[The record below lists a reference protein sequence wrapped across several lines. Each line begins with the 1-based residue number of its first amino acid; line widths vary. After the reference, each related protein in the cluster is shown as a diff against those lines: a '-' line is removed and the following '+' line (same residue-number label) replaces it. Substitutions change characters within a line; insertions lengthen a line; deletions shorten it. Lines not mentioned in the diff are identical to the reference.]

1 MGELILK
8 GIIKRFGKII
18 AVKDLGLEVKEGE
31 FIVIVGPSGCGKS
44 TILRLIAGLEEPT
57 QGEIYLDGRLLNPIP
72 PKDRDVAMVFQ
83 SYALYP
89 HMKVFDNIA
98 FPLRVRGYP
107 KREIRGRVEEVSGIL
122 GILGLL
128 DRYPRELSGGER
140 QRVALGRA
148 IVRNP
153 KVFLFDEP
161 LSNLDAKLR
170 VQMRAEILS
179 LHKRLKSTVIYV
191 THDQAEAMT
200 MGDRIV
206 VLKDGVIQQ
215 IADPVTLYEKPDNLF
230 VAGFIGTPPMNLFKG
245 IITRDLF
252 FEGGIRVKL
261 PEDFIKYKG
270 KRITLGIRPEDI
282 SIGKGGVWGKVELVE
297 NLGNLL
303 YIHIRIGKEMV
314 VVQGKRVYSTGERVR
329 VDFDFKNVHLFD
341 ERGRRVEVIM

>member
-1 MGELILK
+1 MKKLILK
-8 GIIKRFGKII
+8 GVTKRFGKIV
-18 AVKDLGLEVKEGE
+18 AVKDLDLEVKEQE

-57 QGEIYLDGRLLNPIP
+57 KGEIYLDGRLLNPIP

-98 FPLRVRGYP
+98 FPLRVRRYP
-107 KREIRGRVEEVSGIL
+107 KREVREKVEEVADIL
-122 GILGLL
+122 GISALL

-170 VQMRAEILS
+170 VRMRAEILS

-215 IADPVTLYEKPDNLF
+215 IADPVTLYKKPDNLF
-230 VAGFIGTPPMNLFKG
+230 VAGFIGTPPMNLFEG
-245 IITRDLF
+245 IVDKDLF
-252 FEGGIRVKL
+252 FKGGIRVKL
-261 PEDFIKYKG
+261 PEDFIRYKG
-270 KRITLGIRPEDI
+270 RRITLGIRPEDI
-282 SIGKGGVWGKVELVE
+282 SIGKGDIWGTVELIE
-297 NLGNLL
+297 NLGNLF
-303 YIHIRIGKEMV
+303 YIHIRIGEEKV
-314 VVQGKRVYSTGERVR
+314 VVQGEQACSIGERIR
-329 VDFDFKNVHLFD
+329 VGFDFNKIHLFD
-341 ERGRRVEVIM
+341 DKGRAL